1 MHRGAERGRV
11 LTGGGTAWSSTVR
24 AEFVPVCPHQGPH
37 RLKFGCFGSVRKQRF
52 LVSCPRVSWPTPNPV
67 GSVPDGASLRDQC
80 GESPPRGLG
89 KEKGEGGAASPA
101 LLRFHL
107 HVPIDARASSTIPPE
122 KTTLKPQRLH
132 LLPPRSPAGCPHAG
146 PGHFCRVKRRR
157 RRERGK
163 AAGLG
168 WTACPRRIPAGSTG
182 GPRDGNGAAHEWEM
196 LHS

>member
-24 AEFVPVCPHQGPH
+24 AEFVPVCPHQGPR
-37 RLKFGCFGSVRKQRF
+37 RLNFGCFGSVRKQRF
-52 LVSCPRVSWPTPNPV
+52 LVSCPGCPGPPPTPWALSQMEPASGTSV
-67 GSVPDGASLRDQC
+67 GKP
-80 GESPPRGLG
+80 PPRGLG

-107 HVPIDARASSTIPPE
+107 HVPTDARASSTIPPE

-168 WTACPRRIPAGSTG
+168 WAACPRRIPAGSTG
-182 GPRDGNGAAHEWEM
+182 GARDGNGAAHEWEM